1 MENRLVVARG
11 EGCGEA
17 GDRREDERHE
27 LPVTNQTRRGE
38 DVSSVGNT
46 VNDIVIILCGDRW

>member
-1 MENRLVVARG
+1 MVARG

-27 LPVTNQTRRGE
+27 LPVANQTRRGE

-46 VNDIVIILCGDRW
+46 VSDIVIILCGDRW